1 MSTLVSLLIDG
12 VSYGMTL
19 FLIAVGLTV
28 TLGVMRVVNLT
39 HSAFAMVGG
48 YLALWLVRSAGF
60 SFYLAVPMA
69 ALLTMLLGLAM
80 ERTLYRWVYRSDAL
94 GQLLMTIG
102 ITFVIT
108 ALAKGIAGPSI
119 QNIPLPVSLQGNW
132 VWGGEVGA
140 VSVSVYRVFLVAVSA
155 ALALA
160 LWLGLERTAFGARL
174 RAAVDNP
181 SMARCVGIDVPR
193 VFSIT
198 FTLGCGLA
206 AIGGALGTQML
217 PLEPYYGLKYLVL
230 VLIVVAVGGLGSL
243 RGSFQAALLLGLID
257 TLGRYY
263 LPALGA
269 FIIYLCVLG
278 LLLVRPRGL
287 VASTS

>member
-1 MSTLVSLLIDG
+1 MTTFLSLCIDG

-19 FLIAVGLTV
+19 FLIAVGLTI

-48 YLALWLVRSAGF
+48 YLALWLMRGAGLGF
-60 SFYLAVPMA
+60 HAAVPLA
-69 ALLTMLLGLAM
+69 ALLTMALGLLL
-80 ERTLYRWVYRSDAL
+80 ERTLYRWVYRSDPL

-102 ITFVIT
+102 MTFVIT
-108 ALAKGIAGPSI
+108 AVTKGLAGPSV
-119 QNIPLPVSLQGNW
+119 QNLPLPAGLQGNW
-132 VWGGEVGA
+132 EIGPL
-140 VSVSVYRVFLVAVSA
+140 SLSVYRLFLVGVSA
-155 ALALA
+155 ALGLA
-160 LWLGLERTAFGARL
+160 LWWGLERTAFGSRL

-181 SMARCVGIDVPR
+181 RMARCVGIDVPR

-198 FTLGCGLA
+198 FALGCGLA
-206 AIGGALGTQML
+206 ALGGALGTQML

-243 RGSFQAALLLGLID
+243 RGSLYAALLLGLVD

-263 LPALGA
+263 VPALGA

-278 LLLVRPRGL
+278 LLLLRPRGL
-287 VASTS
+287 VPQSSS

>member
-12 VSYGMTL
+12 ISYGMTL

-48 YLALWLVRSAGF
+48 YLALWLVRGAGLG
-60 SFYLAVPMA
+60 FYFAVPMA
-69 ALLTMLLGLAM
+69 AALTMLLALAM
-80 ERTLYRWVYRSDAL
+80 ERTLYRWVYRSDPL
-94 GQLLMTIG
+94 GQLLMTLG

-119 QNIPLPVSLQGNW
+119 QNIPLPASLQGNW
-132 VWGGEVGA
+132 DLGG

-278 LLLVRPRGL
+278 LLLVRPHGL

>member
-1 MSTLVSLLIDG
+1 MSTFIALLVDG

-48 YLALWLVRSAGF
+48 YLALWLMRGAGLG
-60 SFYLAVPMA
+60 FYAAVLLAP
-69 ALLTMLLGLAM
+69 LLTMGLALLL
-80 ERTLYRWVYRSDAL
+80 ERTLYRWVYRSDPL

-102 ITFVIT
+102 MTFVVT
-108 ALAKGIAGPSI
+108 AVAKGVAGPSI
-119 QNIPLPVSLQGNW
+119 QNLPLPPSLQGNW
-132 VWGGEVGA
+132 
-140 VSVSVYRVFLVAVSA
+140 SVAGMSLSWYRLFLVGVSGLV
-155 ALALA
+155 ALG
-160 LWLGLERTAFGARL
+160 LWWGLERTAFGSRL

-181 SMARCVGIDVPR
+181 SMARCVGIDVPK

-198 FTLGCGLA
+198 FALGCGLA
-206 AIGGALGTQML
+206 ALGGALGTQLL

-243 RGSFQAALLLGLID
+243 RGSLYAALLLGVVD

-263 LPALGA
+263 IPALGA
-269 FIIYLCVLG
+269 FIIYLCVLL

-287 VASTS
+287 VPSAS

>member
-1 MSTLVSLLIDG
+1 MTTFIALLIDG

-19 FLIAVGLTV
+19 FMIAVGLTI

-39 HSAFAMVGG
+39 HSAFAMIGG
-48 YLALWLVRSAGF
+48 YLALWLMQRGGLNYF
-60 SFYLAVPMA
+60 LAVPVAAVATMA
-69 ALLTMLLGLAM
+69 LGLAL
-80 ERTLYRWVYRSDAL
+80 ERSLYRWVYRSSPL

-102 ITFVIT
+102 LTFIITSAVK
-108 ALAKGIAGPSI
+108 ALAGPSV
-119 QNIPLPVSLQGNW
+119 QSLPLPPSLQGNW
-132 VWGGEVGA
+132 EVGPL
-140 VSVSVYRVFLVAVSA
+140 SLSVYRLFLVALSA
-155 ALALA
+155 LIGAG
-160 LWLGLERTAFGARL
+160 LWWGLERTDFGARL

-181 SMARCVGIDVPR
+181 RMARCVGINVPQ

-198 FTLGCGLA
+198 FALGCGLA
-206 AIGGALGTQML
+206 AVGGALGSQML
-217 PLEPYYGLKYLVL
+217 PLEPYYGMKYLVL

-243 RGSFQAALLLGLID
+243 RGSLYAALLLGLVD

-278 LLLVRPRGL
+278 LLLLRPRGL
-287 VASTS
+287 VST